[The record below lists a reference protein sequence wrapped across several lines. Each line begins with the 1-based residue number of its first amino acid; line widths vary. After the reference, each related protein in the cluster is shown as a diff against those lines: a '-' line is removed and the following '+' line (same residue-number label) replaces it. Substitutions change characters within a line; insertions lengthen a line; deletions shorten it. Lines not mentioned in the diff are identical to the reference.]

1 MELFIHEQLLLV
13 TDDVT
18 DNKAARVEGLK
29 YFARFVGKKSTRSNR
44 LHIAHR
50 NQSLLI
56 KYKQIFILGPEV
68 FYKICG

>member
-29 YFARFVGKKSTRSNR
+29 YFARFVGKKPQGQTA
-44 LHIAHR
+44 LHIAPR
-50 NQSLLI
+50 NQSLFV
-56 KYKQIFILGPEV
+56 KYNQIYFSGP
-68 FYKICG
+68 

>member
-29 YFARFVGKKSTRSNR
+29 YFARFVGKNDK
-44 LHIAHR
+44 
-50 NQSLLI
+50 LI
-56 KYKQIFILGPEV
+56 L
-68 FYKICG
+68 KIE